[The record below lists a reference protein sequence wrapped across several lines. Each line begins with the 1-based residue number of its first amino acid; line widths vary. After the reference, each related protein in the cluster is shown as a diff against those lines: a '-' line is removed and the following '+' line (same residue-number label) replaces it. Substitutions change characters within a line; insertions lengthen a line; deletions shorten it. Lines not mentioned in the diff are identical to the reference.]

1 MRKKG
6 AVFLLLMLSAV
17 TGHGATVKKTVVKVL
32 PKVEIE
38 GKFNEEKAILNYL
51 KKEGYTQKSNMRKT
65 TDKTMEE
72 EVKEIEA
79 EKNGVTY
86 TLYLKADEASGI
98 VVTVDSSVREYYDIL
113 ESVRKEHNRV
123 LSIEAATYARGI
135 DINLYPREHIS
146 PDEIRTIG
154 TKIANKIRAVN
165 PSPGKLTLIIY
176 DIYDHSRILYKDN
189 F

>member
-17 TGHGATVKKTVVKVL
+17 TGYGATVKKTVVKVL

-38 GKFNEEKAILNYL
+38 GKFNEEKASLNYL

-113 ESVRKEHNRV
+113 ESVRK
-123 LSIEAATYARGI
+123 
-135 DINLYPREHIS
+135 
-146 PDEIRTIG
+146 IG

>member
-51 KKEGYTQKSNMRKT
+51 KKEGYIQKSNMRKT

-98 VVTVDSSVREYYDIL
+98 VVTVDTSVRE
-113 ESVRKEHNRV
+113 EHNRV

-154 TKIANKIRAVN
+154 IKIADKIRGIN

-176 DIYDHSRILYKDN
+176 DVYDHSRILYKDN